1 MKAAQKKLIAS
12 IEEAL
17 QVVTYKLAAYQTA
30 DEAGVVVDHEAWEA
44 LIRSR
49 QYLEDSLHDAHA
61 PRRKVDSCTAAL
73 ISANID

>member
-17 QVVTYKLAAYQTA
+17 QDVTRKLAAYQFA
-30 DEAGVVVDHEAWEA
+30 DEAGVVVDHEAWET
-44 LIRSR
+44 LLRSR
-49 QYLEDSLHDAHA
+49 HYLEIALHDAHA

>member
-17 QVVTYKLAAYQTA
+17 QDVTRKLAAYQLA
-30 DEAGVVVDHEAWEA
+30 DEAGVVVDFDAWEA

-49 QYLEDSLHDAHA
+49 QYLEIALHDAHA
-61 PRRKVDSCTAAL
+61 PRGKVDSCTAAL